1 MRITWGKTVSVWWS
15 AAWRGSIYGFIGGF
29 VLGFIGGF
37 TAALLHTPEK
47 APLFG
52 VIGGYIAAIPASM
65 LGLKQAL
72 SKHLASLAAIANS
85 ASS

>member
-1 MRITWGKTVSVWWS
+1 MSITWGKTLSVWWS

-37 TAALLHTPEK
+37 TAALMHTPEK
-47 APLFG
+47 APIYG
-52 VIGGYIAAIPASM
+52 MIGGYVAAIPASM

-72 SKHLASLAAIANS
+72 TKHLASLAAIANDVS
-85 ASS
+85 R